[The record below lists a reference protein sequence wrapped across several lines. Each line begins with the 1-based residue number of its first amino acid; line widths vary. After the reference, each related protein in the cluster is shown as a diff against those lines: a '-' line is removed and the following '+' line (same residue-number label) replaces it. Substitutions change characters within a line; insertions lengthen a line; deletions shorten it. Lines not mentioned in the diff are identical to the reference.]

1 MKGAWQNARMAN
13 NPYSTNQMN
22 PEITPGRNNLDRESS
37 PYLKQHANNPV
48 WWQAWGKQALSWAKE
63 QDKPVFLSIGY
74 ATCHWCHVMEGDS
87 FEKED
92 VAEILNRDFISIK
105 VDREERPDVDA
116 IHMAAVQGIAGRG
129 GWPLTVFLTPDG
141 KPFWGTTFLPRP
153 AFKKVLSDI
162 ARMWRE
168 DRDNILNGG
177 AGLTDWLKASQSS
190 DNATPGSGVSDSL
203 RSTGLDVIA
212 RAVKEFEA
220 QFDPENGGF
229 GPEPKFPPAMA
240 LMLLLRSWDR
250 TRDEATREM
259 VHTTLDR
266 MARGGIRDHVGG
278 GFHRYATD
286 EAWLIP
292 HFEKMLYD
300 NSLMSLV
307 YCEAWQAFSDD
318 KVRDDFRYVATQTL
332 DYILRDMRLA
342 GGAFASAEDADSEKT
357 EGKFYVWSWQ
367 ELEKIF
373 PGEGREKFLELAER
387 YNLRPEGN
395 FEFESHAAELEAA
408 AGLKTLRGVNIL
420 HLSPGAPLRADGIDQ
435 HLALL
440 LNRRSLRS
448 RPLRDDK
455 VLAGWNG
462 LMLGA
467 LARCGVV
474 FGVDEY
480 VVAARELA
488 GFAVTRLCDGDG
500 SLLRMPVDSIRRHPA
515 QLEDYAFVIW
525 GLLEFYAA
533 TGEPRWLETALSLQ
547 SWQDKCF
554 LDAPA
559 GNYHDAPA
567 SDETLIFRPKTL
579 WDQATP
585 SGNSVT
591 ATNLLRL
598 ARVTLDPAFEAR
610 AIKLLASAWND
621 LTRHPRAYPWMLMA
635 LDALMTGKNHVG
647 GQDGTNYFCSID
659 GCEPPKN
666 RNSGKND

>member
-1 MKGAWQNARMAN
+1 MAN
-13 NPYSTNQMN
+13 T
-22 PEITPGRNNLDRESS
+22 PESIKNTRLKFSPGRNNLDHESS
-37 PYLKQHANNPV
+37 PYLKQHAGNPV
-48 WWQAWGKQALSWAKE
+48 WWQAWGKEAFKWAQE

-116 IHMAAVQGIAGRG
+116 IHMAAVQGITGRG

-141 KPFWGTTFLPRP
+141 KPFWGTTFLPRA
-153 AFKKVLSDI
+153 AFKKVLTDI
-162 ARMWRE
+162 AQMWRD
-168 DRDNILNGG
+168 DRNNILTGG
-177 AGLTDWLKASQSS
+177 EGLTGWLKSKHSS
-190 DNATPGSGVSDSL
+190 DHAIPGSDVLKSA
-203 RSTGLDVIA
+203 GLDVIA
-212 RAVKEFEA
+212 KAVGEFGA
-220 QFDPENGGF
+220 QFDPVNGGF
-229 GPEPKFPPAMA
+229 GTEPKFPPAMV
-240 LMLLLRSWDR
+240 LMFLLRSWDR
-250 TRDEATREM
+250 TRDPSTREM
-259 VHTTLDR
+259 VKTTLDR
-266 MARGGIRDHVGG
+266 MARGGLHDHVGG

-300 NSLMSLV
+300 NALISLAF
-307 YCEAWQAFSDD
+307 CESWQALSDD
-318 KVRDDFRYVATQTL
+318 PSRDDFRHIATKTL
-332 DYILRDMRLA
+332 DYALRDMRLA

-367 ELEKIF
+367 DLEQLF
-373 PGEGREKFLELAER
+373 PGEARQKFMELAGR

-408 AGLKTLRGVNIL
+408 AGLKTLSGVNIL
-420 HLSPGAPLRADGIDQ
+420 HLSPAAKLQDDGVDRY
-435 HLALL
+435 LALL
-440 LNRRSLRS
+440 LKGRSVRV

-467 LARCGVV
+467 LARCGAA

-480 VVAARELA
+480 LNAARELA
-488 GFAVTRLCDGDG
+488 LFTITHLRDADG
-500 SLLRMPVDSIRRHPA
+500 SLLRMPVGNTRKHTA

-525 GLLEFYAA
+525 GLLEIYAA
-533 TGEPRWLETALSLQ
+533 TGEPRWLDAALNLQ
-547 SWQDKCF
+547 TWQDKCF

-585 SGNSVT
+585 SGNSVA

-598 ARVTLDPAFEAR
+598 ARITLDGAFEAK
-610 AIKLLASAWND
+610 AVKILASAWED
-621 LTRHPRAYPWMLMA
+621 LASHPRAYPWMLMA

-666 RNSGKND
+666 RNSGQDE